1 MQKSRKLAWILAIG
15 CASIALALIASHA
28 LGNFEPRPYTGPEF
42 TPSSAT
48 AKLGENVA
56 PFRLQELGGREITLG
71 GPMRQ
76 PLLVHFWASWCAP
89 CIAEL
94 PTYESAYPSL
104 QSQGVR
110 LVSIALD
117 DRDHAEAIAR
127 RYGVTF
133 PVLLAG
139 DEEINPAV
147 ALGSK
152 NGAVPFTVLLDTR
165 GKVVFQQFGTA
176 GSVSNIL
183 KWAHGASN

>member
-1 MQKSRKLAWILAIG
+1 MQKPRTLKSILVAGCGAI
-15 CASIALALIASHA
+15 AIALIVGHM
-28 LGNFEPRPYTGPEF
+28 LGNFEPRPYTGPKF
-42 TPSSAT
+42 TSSPT
-48 AKLGENVA
+48 AARLGDSIT
-56 PFRLQELGGREITLG
+56 PFQLKELGGKELTLG
-71 GPMRQ
+71 SPMEQ

-94 PTYESAYPSL
+94 PTYEAAYPSL

-147 ALGSK
+147 LLGSK

-165 GKVVFQQFGTA
+165 GRVVFQQFGTA

-183 KWAHGASN
+183 KWARGASK